1 MFESETYESTLE
13 RMMKHVSDKFDKR
26 EGSIIFDT
34 LSPTALEFQFLYLNL
49 ERVIKE
55 AYGDTA
61 SREFLI
67 RRCRERGIVPYAA
80 TRAVLKG
87 VFAPDNIDVSGKR
100 FSIGSLNYTVAEKMS
115 DGAYKVE
122 CETAG
127 RVGGQYL
134 GAMIPIDY
142 INGLQT
148 AQLTEVLI
156 PGEDEEDTEVL
167 RERYFNSFAAQ
178 SFGGNMADYLDK
190 VNAISGV
197 GGVKVIRNWNKDL
210 KPSEL
215 IPTDEVTQWYE
226 SVLPTL
232 SENVGPWLTGIYNA
246 AADKMLTTGGSVG
259 LYILN
264 SDFDTPAK
272 ALIDSVQEQLDPVQN
287 AGEGVGIAPIGHV
300 VNVKAADGVTINI
313 TTNIVFEDGYSWD
326 DLQTRINGTV
336 SDYLLELRK
345 DWAGS
350 KNLVV
355 RLSQIDTRILRV
367 DGVVDVSGTHIN
379 GKPENL
385 ILGEF
390 EVPVFGGCGN

>member
-1 MFESETYESTLE
+1 MLESETYESTLE
-13 RMMKHVSDKFDKR
+13 RMMNRVSDKFDKR

-80 TRAVLKG
+80 TKAVLKG
-87 VFAPDNIDVSGKR
+87 EFSPDNIDVSGKR
-100 FSIGSLNYTVAEKMS
+100 FSIGSLNYTVAEKIS
-115 DGAYKVE
+115 DGVYKVE

-134 GAMIPIDY
+134 GSMIPIDY
-142 INGLQT
+142 IGGLQT

-156 PGEDEEDTEVL
+156 PGEDEEDTEAL
-167 RERYFNSFAAQ
+167 RERFFNSFAAQ
-178 SFGGNMADYLDK
+178 SFGGNTADYLDK

-197 GGVKVIRNWNKDL
+197 GGVKVIRSRNKAL
-210 KPSEL
+210 KPSDF
-215 IPTDEVTQWYE
+215 IPTDEVAQWYE
-226 SVLPTL
+226 SVLPSL
-232 SENVGPWLTGIYNA
+232 SENVGSWLTGVYNA
-246 AADKMLTTGGSVG
+246 AADKMLTTGGCVG
-259 LYILN
+259 VYILN
-264 SDFDTPAK
+264 SDFDIPAK

-313 TTNIVFEDGYSWD
+313 KTNIVFEDGYSWND
-326 DLQTRINGTV
+326 FQSQINKAV

-355 RLSQIDTRILRV
+355 RLSQIDTRILRT
-367 DGVVDVSGTHIN
+367 DGVIDVSETRIN
-379 GKPENL
+379 GKSENL
-385 ILGEF
+385 LLGEF